1 MQSSLSL
8 PILLI
13 SGPVSE
19 VNVEVPPRTEI
30 SAVAIDEAGLLIG
43 FLSLD
48 FLNPSKE
55 YLLRSPAL
63 RKTPA
68 LHKSGEVDLGGISI
82 VLTMYNT
89 GSTMLTQHQ
98 RSTMESK

>member
-1 MQSSLSL
+1 M
-8 PILLI
+8 
-13 SGPVSE
+13 
-19 VNVEVPPRTEI
+19 NVEVPARTEI

-48 FLNPSKE
+48 FLNLSKE

-68 LHKSGEVDLGGISI
+68 LHKSGEAALGGISI
-82 VLTMYNT
+82 VLTMYYRVNNVD
-89 GSTMLTQHQ
+89 ST
-98 RSTMESK
+98 STIKDGKQMTN

>member
-1 MQSSLSL
+1 M
-8 PILLI
+8 
-13 SGPVSE
+13 SE
-19 VNVEVPPRTEI
+19 VNVEVPARTEI

-48 FLNPSKE
+48 FLNLSKE

-63 RKTPA
+63 RKTAA
-68 LHKSGEVDLGGISI
+68 LHKSGEAALGGISI

-89 GSTMLTQHQ
+89 GSTMLTQ
-98 RSTMESK
+98 RSTIKDGKQMTN

>member
-19 VNVEVPPRTEI
+19 VNVEVPARTEI

-48 FLNPSKE
+48 FLKE

-68 LHKSGEVDLGGISI
+68 LHKSGEAALGGISI
-82 VLTMYNT
+82 VLTMYYSNVD
-89 GSTMLTQHQ
+89 ST
-98 RSTMESK
+98 STIKDGKQMTN